1 MVREH
6 WRDISLLAES
16 LGIESRNWGWP
27 PWEDK
32 WNGLAHIIVRS
43 RKEKFWPSFHLVEH
57 DVGEIC
63 IGESIGQLI
72 IANTDNLT

>member
-1 MVREH
+1 
-6 WRDISLLAES
+6 LLGAGKKNS
-16 LGIESRNWGWP
+16 
-27 PWEDK
+27 
-32 WNGLAHIIVRS
+32 GLP
-43 RKEKFWPSFHLVEH
+43 FTFVEH